1 MLQLSR
7 LMVFWKQRVGW
18 GLTADGNNC
27 RSQTIGLMRPLKSF
41 IPLLCATVLAGC
53 LETKTTTYEPQ
64 SQSLDSRQARLH
76 FIRHPSVLSRI
87 GAPDIKVDDNLVGEL
102 GVGTYFFVD
111 RPAGTHKI
119 TVYGAMD
126 SVGCQAD
133 IRVEPGMSYYFEMG
147 PIVHT
152 NMDTFNLASM
162 GITGRPIPC
171 VKSGNSPYMFYSLD
185 STAGAATI
193 AKLKERN
200 S

>member
-1 MLQLSR
+1 M
-7 LMVFWKQRVGW
+7 
-18 GLTADGNNC
+18 
-27 RSQTIGLMRPLKSF
+27 RSLKLI
-41 IPLLCATVLAGC
+41 IPLLGMTVLAGC
-53 LETKTTTYEPQ
+53 LETTTRTYEPQ
-64 SQSLDSRQARLH
+64 AQAFDGRQARLT
-76 FIRHPSVLSRI
+76 FIRHPSVLSRL
-87 GAPDIKVDDNLVGEL
+87 GAPDIKVDDKLVGEL

-111 RPAGTHKI
+111 RPAGTHRI

-133 IRVEPGMSYYFEMG
+133 VSVEPGMSYYFEMG

-152 NMDTFNLASM
+152 NMDSLNLASM
-162 GITGRPIPC
+162 GIAGRPIPC

-185 STAGAATI
+185 SAAGAAAV